1 MARTGTGGKKSSGGT
16 ATRDLEKLRELVK
29 DIDFTMLTTVDRDG
43 TLHSRPM
50 STNGQVEEDGD
61 LWFFTYGNSHKVE
74 EIEREPHV
82 NVSFA
87 DPKRQSY
94 VSISGR
100 AKLVRDRAKI
110 KELWKPM
117 LKAWF
122 PKGVDEPDIALLKV
136 FVEKAEYWD
145 SPSSTVAHVYSLA
158 KALITGKQAQLGE
171 NKKLTVRPSAAA
183 GKKATAARR
192 TARRLEAATAKSGRD
207 ASSKKEKTTRR

>member
-1 MARTGTGGKKSSGGT
+1 MARTGSNGKKSSVSA
-16 ATRDLEKLRELVK
+16 ATRDLTKLRELVK
-29 DIDFTMLTTVDRDG
+29 DIDFAMLTTVDRDG

-50 STNGQVEEDGD
+50 STNGQIEEDGD
-61 LWFFTYGNSHKVE
+61 LWFFTYGHSHKVE
-74 EIEREPHV
+74 EIGREPHV

-110 KELWKPM
+110 KELWKPA

-136 FVEKAEYWD
+136 FVEKAEFWD

-158 KALITGKQAQLGE
+158 KALITGKQAELGE
-171 NKKLTVRPSAAA
+171 NKKLTVRPSAA
-183 GKKATAARR
+183 GKKAAAARR
-192 TARRLEAATAKSGRD
+192 TARRLDSATAKNRRNAG
-207 ASSKKEKTTRR
+207 SK